1 MDETGE
7 KEKSMA
13 DVRFEDTQEIQVV
26 QDKCQQ
32 LCHVFN
38 MNRTI
43 LQDMEIRFA
52 TIPSVSGTQDV
63 AELEFVQSL
72 ISESNI
78 QMNRVNSMLKRLDGT
93 IALVCEFNFLSC
105 DSLI

>member
-1 MDETGE
+1 MDEKGE
-7 KEKSMA
+7 REMSMA

-32 LCHVFN
+32 LAHVFN

-43 LQDMEIRFA
+43 LQDMETRFA
-52 TIPSVSGTQDV
+52 TIPPINGTQDV
-63 AELEFVQSL
+63 AELDFVQSL
-72 ISESNI
+72 ILESNI

-93 IALVCEFNFLSC
+93 IALVCE
-105 DSLI
+105 